1 MNKPLYGYRKDGS
14 IWVDQAHAM
23 KELVETY
30 HSNLMDMDEEQL
42 TEEYV
47 NKFGDPNRP

>member
-1 MNKPLYGYRKDGS
+1 MNKILYGYRKDGS
-14 IWVDQAHAM
+14 IWVDQQWAID
-23 KELVETY
+23 KLVEKY
-30 HSNLMDMDEEQL
+30 HCDLMDIDEEQL

>member
-1 MNKPLYGYRKDGS
+1 MPTHKYGYRKDGS
-14 IWVDQAHAM
+14 IWVDTKWATDQ
-23 KELVETY
+23 LVERY
-30 HSNLMDMDEEQL
+30 SMELINMDEEQL

>member
-1 MNKPLYGYRKDGS
+1 MDKIRYGYRNDGS
-14 IWVDQAHAM
+14 IWVDTKWAID
-23 KELVETY
+23 ELVESY
-30 HSNLMDMDEEQL
+30 SMYLIDMDDEQL

>member
-1 MNKPLYGYRKDGS
+1 MNKIRYGYRKDGTV
-14 IWVDQAHAM
+14 WVDQKWATD
-23 KELVETY
+23 KLVEHY
-30 HSNLMDMDEEQL
+30 SMGLIDMDEEQL